1 MSIRAESSRGGWWQQ
16 WRRRSPLPVE
26 KRYKIIRRLCVAFSS
41 SSYLFVYDAGVPSS
55 IFLYEMVVICFS
67 PHGLSSPI
75 TPASLCHAL
84 LLSLYF
90 IKALTHSLSLLLFT
104 TTLTHT
110 HTHTHTRY
118 STSVVRMCVSDV
130 CVQSKR
136 LETEC
141 VARQSVSFDD
151 SKRSKESLSFFRC
164 HRQRR
169 CPDNRFFDTSRLHF
183 HFISGRGT
191 VKTLINEIHSCGEE
205 EKRTSCF
212 IACILPASH

>member
-1 MSIRAESSRGGWWQQ
+1 MSLLNFGHFSKNNSKQNNRGTVRMEDCILSIRAESSRGGWWQQ

-55 IFLYEMVVICFS
+55 IFLYETVVICFS

-110 HTHTHTRY
+110 HTHT
-118 STSVVRMCVSDV
+118 
-130 CVQSKR
+130 
-136 LETEC
+136 L
-141 VARQSVSFDD
+141 
-151 SKRSKESLSFFRC
+151 
-164 HRQRR
+164 
-169 CPDNRFFDTSRLHF
+169 
-183 HFISGRGT
+183 
-191 VKTLINEIHSCGEE
+191 
-205 EKRTSCF
+205 
-212 IACILPASH
+212 